1 MRTNYGICVGNP
13 KARLNL
19 SFQRTDPNLFVVQ
32 DIHIYLVYYPKA
44 KLRLFFPQLFFF
56 FFVSDYSCQLVY

>member
-44 KLRLFFPQLFFF
+44 KLRLFFPQLFF
-56 FFVSDYSCQLVY
+56 L